1 MVKRRKTWVYSPPKP
16 PKPPKPTVSEAVKI
30 AVEARARELIESSL
44 KPLHVKPPPDDGRL
58 NYIVDIDTK
67 WYRSYFYF
75 FATYRSPGPTA
86 IAPSFEAKF
95 ARLEYVGANRFN
107 LAFMRH
113 TGQWV
118 EPYPDLSLE
127 QCLEAI
133 KDDPFF
139 IP

>member
-1 MVKRRKTWVYSPPKP
+1 MPNRRKTWVYVPPKP
-16 PKPPKPTVSEAVKI
+16 SKPTVPAAVK
-30 AVEARARELIESSL
+30 ADVEARARELVESVL
-44 KPLHVKPPPDDGRL
+44 KPLHVKPPPDDERF

-75 FATYRSPGPTA
+75 FAIYRSPGPTA
-86 IAPSFEAKF
+86 ISPSFESKF
-95 ARLEYVGANRFN
+95 ARLEYTGANRFT
-107 LAFMRH
+107 LAFPRH

-118 EPYPDLSLE
+118 EPYSDLPLE

-133 KDDPFF
+133 RDDSFF

>member
-1 MVKRRKTWVYSPPKP
+1 MANRRKTWVYVPPKP
-16 PKPPKPTVSEAVKI
+16 SKPTVPAATKADVAAK
-30 AVEARARELIESSL
+30 ARELVESVL
-44 KPLHVKPPPDDGRL
+44 KPRHVKPPPDDERF
-58 NYIVDIDTK
+58 NDIVDIATK
-67 WYRSYFYF
+67 WYRGYFYF
-75 FATYRSPGPTA
+75 FATYHVPGPTA

-95 ARLEYVGANRFN
+95 ARLEYTGANRFT

-118 EPYPDLSLE
+118 ELYPDLPLE

-133 KDDPFF
+133 RDDPFF